1 MGKIMKNKILFHGSK
16 KMAAKSTA
24 ETAPDAPTE
33 L

>member
-1 MGKIMKNKILFHGSK
+1 MGTMPKKYTLSRGEK
-16 KMAAKSTA
+16 KMLVKITA

>member
-1 MGKIMKNKILFHGSK
+1 
-16 KMAAKSTA
+16 MAAKKYILSSGEKKILVKMTA